1 MRKFAP
7 LAAIACLV
15 AAPAAADDHS
25 GVFLSVSGG
34 KADLSETV
42 DKLGLDGL
50 GIDVQFDD
58 KSPAWSASGG
68 YQLNRYFG
76 AHVGYVDFQTF
87 DDLLDV
93 GGLAGTTDIE
103 LDLEGWQAGFDA
115 WLPVTDWVSLAAHAG
130 YMDWRSN
137 LKIGD
142 LGLEEKDS
150 GTDPFFGG
158 GMEFH
163 FGSHV
168 GMDVSYT
175 RFDVDGSDVDYA
187 ALGVR
192 VRF

>member
-1 MRKFAP
+1 MRNFAP
-7 LAAIACLV
+7 WAAIACL
-15 AAPAAADDHS
+15 AAVPAAADDQS
-25 GVFLSVSGG
+25 GVYLSLAGG

-58 KSPAWSASGG
+58 DSPAWSASGG
-68 YQLNRYFG
+68 YQVNRYFG
-76 AHVGYVDFQTF
+76 ARVGYVDFQTF
-87 DDLLDV
+87 DDFLD
-93 GGLAGTTDIE
+93 AGPAGMPDVE
-103 LDLEGWQAGFDA
+103 LDLEGWQVGLDA
-115 WLPVTDWVSLAAHAG
+115 WVPVADWASLSVHAG

-137 LKIGD
+137 IKIGD

-158 GMEFH
+158 GMELH
-163 FGSHV
+163 LGDHV
-168 GMDVSYT
+168 GMNVSYT

-192 VRF
+192 IRF

>member
-1 MRKFAP
+1 MRIFA
-7 LAAIACLV
+7 AWAVIACL
-15 AAPAAADDHS
+15 AAVPAAADDHT

-34 KADLSETV
+34 KADLREKV
-42 DKLGLDGL
+42 DRLNLDQL
-50 GIDVQFDD
+50 GIDIQLDGD
-58 KSPAWSASGG
+58 SPAWSASGG

-87 DDLLDV
+87 DEILDA
-93 GGLAGTTDIE
+93 GGTVDMPDVE
-103 LDLEGWQAGFDA
+103 LDLDGWQVGFDA
-115 WLPVTDWVSLAAHAG
+115 WVPVADWVSLAAHAG

-137 LKIGD
+137 LKVGD
-142 LGLEEKDS
+142 FGLEERDS

-158 GMEFH
+158 GLELH

-187 ALGVR
+187 ALGAR
-192 VRF
+192 IRF